1 MKTRRTFL
9 TLGILAG
16 ASAALPLLVASPD
29 WVAGLRDRLHAL
41 AVWVRTEQ
49 AADGAVEAHCGVA
62 DPRTWAGCAEQLAGR
77 GVPVRAGGN
86 TLSFSA
92 NGRRVRIILHPLSAR
107 A

>member
-1 MKTRRTFL
+1 MKTRRSFL
-9 TLGILAG
+9 GLGILAG

-29 WVAGLRDRLHAL
+29 WLAGFRDRLRAL
-41 AVWVRTEQ
+41 AAWVRTEQ

-86 TLSFSA
+86 TLSFTA
-92 NGRRVRIILHPLSAR
+92 NGHRVRIILHPLSAS